1 MKSRRSGAVEGGN
14 AGTPKGA
21 MRRILTLAR
30 KDLLETRR
38 DRLSALFIFVM
49 PLAFTTF
56 FGLLLG
62 GANNR
67 LPLAV
72 QNADGGAQARQL
84 VAALQRSKA
93 VRVVPRGAADFEGYV
108 ADGKA
113 AAGLIIPAGFSAA
126 VEAGKPAPLT
136 LVSTAGSTGGLGA
149 ATEVLAVA
157 GRLVATELAARLGV
171 SEALARRQAPAGG
184 AAGAA
189 LRAQLMAR
197 ARPAAAQAMAHPA
210 LSVRTVEAGTAAG
223 QVPSGFVLSSPGMMV
238 NFIMFSLTTAGIAL
252 ILERRNGTL
261 QRLMTTRVRR
271 WELIAGKI
279 AGMFA
284 LTFVQQILLIA
295 VGQLAFGVD
304 YLRDPPALLLMMVAL
319 SLVASSLGLLLACVL
334 TSEQALIATVVI
346 VSMSISALSGAWF
359 PLDITGP
366 AFQFVGHLLPTA
378 WILDGLRGIIVRGFG
393 VRDVLPAFGIAL
405 AWAAGLF
412 ALAVARFRLA

>member
-1 MKSRRSGAVEGGN
+1 MNSRRSRAIDGGA
-14 AGTPKGA
+14 AGAPV
-21 MRRILTLAR
+21 MQRILTLAR

-62 GANNR
+62 GANR

-84 VAALQRSKA
+84 VAALQHSKA
-93 VRVVPRGAADFEGYV
+93 VHVVPRSATDFEGYM

-126 VEAGKPAPLT
+126 VQAKPAPLT

-149 ATEVLAVA
+149 ATEVRAVA
-157 GRLVATELAARLGV
+157 GRLVATELAAHLGV
-171 SEALARRQAPAGG
+171 AEALMRIITGPGVTG
-184 AAGAA
+184 
-189 LRAQLMAR
+189 LRAQLLAR

-210 LSVRTVEAGTAAG
+210 LSVRTVQAGTAAG

-238 NFIMFSLTTAGIAL
+238 NFIDVQPHYGRHRPDPGAPQRHPAAAHDHARAPLGTY
-252 ILERRNGTL
+252 RR
-261 QRLMTTRVRR
+261 QDRR
-271 WELIAGKI
+271 ACSHSPSCSRSCSSPWSSS
-279 AGMFA
+279 
-284 LTFVQQILLIA
+284 
-295 VGQLAFGVD
+295 AFGVD
-304 YLRDPPALLLMMVAL
+304 YLRDPAALLLMMV
-319 SLVASSLGLLLACVL
+319 SLAVASSLGLLLACVL